1 LFDVVKKGKT
11 MPKLSWQKSGIFTVL
26 LVLGLLFLFDSKAM
40 AVESAKI
47 STGDF
52 RWRSYL
58 RVNHPRFR
66 NSPQG
71 KTFFAAPSC
80 PPIASGKIHRF
91 VDGIDACL
99 TTMSDADTGRQ
110 LNDAFATS
118 LLRKGL
124 FPANVDAV
132 ATAVMGA
139 GLNLQQANYLV
150 GEGSQIATTIA
161 ARDEPRNLRYVLS
174 WGATPSSAQIFLSA
188 APGGDSSF
196 LQAIAWDATARKYN
210 FYEFREQVGLGDGTS
225 TKVWSWAGESAM
237 AQATATM
244 GHGCFDCHHNGVG
257 IMKELNSPWNNWQSQ
272 QATISPLV
280 VPLAVA
286 QEKFFGNL
294 NGAEVLE
301 KAIRSGFLTY
311 YRGWLG
317 ARYQSQGNTVRL
329 TDVDLMLRRLTMN
342 TTVNFMSSGIQS
354 NGNNTSPPDENISG
368 IPNDFLLWDSALRT
382 ALNVQYTIPNIILK
396 RQDYDNYLAANKFK
410 LVQSKL
416 DGLPLY
422 QQPGSTYFSLFI
434 PVPPAEDLYLLTQM
448 RSNKIVTDKFIAAI
462 LMVDFQNPVFSTKRA
477 SLQQYAQ
484 GLTTGTIT
492 SGVST
497 VPTDFAAKVNTVAV
511 TQASCDAATNFD
523 RCTAEQQFMYIWNL
537 ADNDWN
543 PQAKRII
550 QAYLDKFTALTPTEL
565 LATIGKSVAQRQQ
578 QFKSQP
584 TIQNLNEFSLL
595 LPVSDLAN

>member
-1 LFDVVKKGKT
+1 
-11 MPKLSWQKSGIFTVL
+11 MPKLSWQKSGVFTVL
-26 LVLGLLFLFDSKAM
+26 LVLVLFLLFDSQAM
-40 AVESAKI
+40 AVESAKV

-71 KTFFAAPSC
+71 KTFLAAPSC
-80 PPIASGKIHRF
+80 PPIVSGKIHRF
-91 VDGIDACL
+91 VDGIDTCL
-99 TTMSDADTGRQ
+99 TPISDADTGRQ

-124 FPANVDAV
+124 FPTNVDAV
-132 ATAVMGA
+132 ATTVMGA
-139 GLNLQQANYLV
+139 GLKLQQANYLI
-150 GEGSQIATTIA
+150 GEGSQISTTIA

-174 WGATPSSAQIFLSA
+174 WGATPTSAQIFLSA
-188 APGGDSSF
+188 AAGGDSSF
-196 LQAIAWDATARKYN
+196 LQVIAWDATARKYN

-311 YRGWLG
+311 YQGWLKE
-317 ARYQSQGNTVRL
+317 RYQSQGNTVRL
-329 TDVDLMLRRLTMN
+329 TDVDLMLRRLTTN

-354 NGNNTSPPDENISG
+354 NGNNTSPPQENISG

-382 ALNVQYTIPNIILK
+382 ALNIQYTIPNITFK
-396 RQDYDNYLAANKFK
+396 RQDYDNYLGIHKVK
-410 LVQSKL
+410 LVQSKS
-416 DGLPLY
+416 DGSPLY
-422 QQPGSTYFSLFI
+422 QQPGSTYFSVFV

-448 RSNKIVTDKFIAAI
+448 RSNKIVSDKFIAAI

-477 SLQQYAQ
+477 DLQQYAQ

-492 SGVST
+492 DRVST
-497 VPTDFAAKVNTVAV
+497 VPTDFATKVNTVAA

-595 LPVSDLAN
+595 LPVSDLSN